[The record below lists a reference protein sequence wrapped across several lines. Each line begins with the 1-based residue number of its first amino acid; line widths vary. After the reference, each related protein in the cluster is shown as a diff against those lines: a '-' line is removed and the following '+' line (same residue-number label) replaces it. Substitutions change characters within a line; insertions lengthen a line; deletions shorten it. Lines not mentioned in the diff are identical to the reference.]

1 MSESQSASVCVCV
14 RVILTHILTY
24 VENPRKQHRLLLFV
38 GALVLNF
45 AAAAAVAVETV
56 EAVKAAAAAAQ
67 STTDQPSTSIFP
79 IGPLQQK
86 APKIY

>member
-1 MSESQSASVCVCV
+1 MPVCVCV

-45 AAAAAVAVETV
+45 AAAAVETV